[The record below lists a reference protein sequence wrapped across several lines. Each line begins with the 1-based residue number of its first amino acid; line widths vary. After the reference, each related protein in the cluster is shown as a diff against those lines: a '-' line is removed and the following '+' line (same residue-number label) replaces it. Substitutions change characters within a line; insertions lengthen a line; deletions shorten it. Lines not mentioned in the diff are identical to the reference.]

1 MYHGRGR
8 VSNVRAMDQDATF
21 APAVALR
28 VARPVST
35 MFCGDG
41 DQDGLREDTTTRNP
55 TPDLNSPA
63 LGRFFSGAAAAR
75 HLSDCLAGHIENP
88 KRPSASLCGTRSG
101 EAAAVPGDVS
111 DPESVQRI
119 VEAAREAYGPPE
131 ILVNNAGFLQQKRF
145 VDLTVE
151 DFDRMIAV
159 HLRGTFLCTSAVL
172 PDMLSRGSGIIV
184 NVASQLGQ
192 IGGIE
197 LCHYSAAKAGI
208 IGLTKSLAREVSAQG
223 VRVNAVAPG
232 PINTELI
239 LGLSEEWQRAKAAE
253 LPLGRFGEPAEVA
266 ETVAFLVSD
275 GATLYVGQTLG
286 PNSGD
291 VML

>member
-1 MYHGRGR
+1 MTPERSRVVLVTGAGSGIGRAIAEKLAKDGER
-8 VSNVRAMDQDATF
+8 VVVNDLNAETADEV
-21 APAVALR
+21 
-28 VARPVST
+28 VARIN
-35 MFCGDG
+35 
-41 DQDGLREDTTTRNP
+41 E
-55 TPDLNSPA
+55 
-63 LGRFFSGAAAAR
+63 SG
-75 HLSDCLAGHIENP
+75 
-88 KRPSASLCGTRSG
+88 G
-101 EAAAVPGDVS
+101 EAAPAPGDVS
-111 DPESVQRI
+111 DPEDVNRI
-119 VEAAREAYGPPE
+119 VAAANEALGAPE
-131 ILVNNAGFLQQKRF
+131 ILVNNAGFLQQKPF

-172 PDMLSRGSGIIV
+172 PGMLSRGGGIIV

-197 LCHYSAAKAGI
+197 LCHYSTAKAGI

-232 PINTELI
+232 PINTELV
-239 LGLSEEWQRAKAAE
+239 LGLSDEWRDAKAAE
-253 LPLGRFGEPAEVA
+253 LPLGRFGEPWEVA
-266 ETVAFLVSD
+266 ETVAFLISN
-275 GATLYVGQTLG
+275 GAALYVGQTLG

>member
-1 MYHGRGR
+1 VTAERFR
-8 VSNVRAMDQDATF
+8 
-21 APAVALR
+21 VALVTGAGSGIGRAIAEKLGKEGER
-28 VARPVST
+28 VVV
-35 MFCGDG
+35 
-41 DQDGLREDTTTRNP
+41 N
-55 TPDLNSPA
+55 DL
-63 LGRFFSGAAAAR
+63 
-75 HLSDCLAGHIENP
+75 
-88 KRPSASLCGTRSG
+88 KG
-101 EAAAVPGDVS
+101 EAADEVVAGIKESGGEASSAPGDVS
-111 DPESVQRI
+111 DVEDVDRI
-119 VEAAREAYGPPE
+119 VTAAREAYGSPE

-159 HLRGTFLCTSAVL
+159 HLRGTFLCTRAVL
-172 PDMLSRGSGIIV
+172 PEMLSRGSGIIV

-192 IGGIE
+192 IGGVE
-197 LCHYSAAKAGI
+197 LCHYSSAKAGI

-232 PINTELI
+232 PINTELV
-239 LGLSEEWQRAKAAE
+239 LGLSEEWRNAKAAE
-253 LPLGRFGEPAEVA
+253 LPLGRFGEPWEVA

-275 GATLYVGQTLG
+275 GAALYVGQTLG